1 VVLQTQVAMSLPL
14 VIVSPTIVTPLRN
27 VANPVIS
34 NGSALRMVP
43 EMIRTTPE
51 TITTTTTTT
60 MNFSTPW
67 KS

>member
-1 VVLQTQVAMSLPL
+1 MNLFL
-14 VIVSPTIVTPLRN
+14 VIGSPTIVTPLQSIT
-27 VANPVIS
+27 NPVIS

-51 TITTTTTTT
+51 MTTTTT
-60 MNFSTPW
+60 NSSTPW